1 MRIGRESERERES
14 VCDEK
19 EEMKSGIFHTSIVT
33 TTVDY
38 RRETSLK
45 AAVNCPLPT
54 AHCPLSTVHCPL
66 STVHCPLSTVHCP
79 LSPVHCPLSTVHCP
93 LSTVHCPLSTVHCPL
108 SPVHCPVGLTSPR
121 ILPSLS
127 TATGVSSSSSDNTW

>member
-54 AHCPLSTVHCPL
+54 AHCSLSTVHCPL
-66 STVHCPLSTVHCP
+66 ST
-79 LSPVHCPLSTVHCP
+79 VHCPLSTVHCP